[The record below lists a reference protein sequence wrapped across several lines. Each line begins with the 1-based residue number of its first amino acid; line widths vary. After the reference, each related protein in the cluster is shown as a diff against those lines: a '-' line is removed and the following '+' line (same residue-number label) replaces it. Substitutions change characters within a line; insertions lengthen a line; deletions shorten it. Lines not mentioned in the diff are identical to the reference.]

1 MAGKSVLLTY
11 EGVKNLE
18 EELINLK
25 TTRRNEVAEKLK
37 EARAQGDLSENAEY
51 DAAKEEQAEIEM
63 RIVELENMLKNA
75 TVIGEEGDEDALD
88 TVKPGYR
95 VKLFDFTF
103 DEEVNYLIVGST
115 EADPING
122 KISNESP
129 VGAALMNHK
138 VGDTID
144 VETSDGIDK
153 YKILEISKN
162 INE

>member
-1 MAGKSVLLTY
+1 MASKAVLLTY

-63 RIVELENMLKNA
+63 RIVELENMLKNV
-75 TVIGEEGDEDALD
+75 TVIGEEGDESVLD

-95 VKLFDFTF
+95 VHLFDHTF
-103 DEEVNYLIVGST
+103 EEEVDYLIVGST
-115 EADPING
+115 EADPLNG

-138 VGDTID
+138 VGDIIE
-144 VETSDGIDK
+144 VETSEGVDK
-153 YKILEISKN
+153 YKILAITKN
-162 INE
+162 S